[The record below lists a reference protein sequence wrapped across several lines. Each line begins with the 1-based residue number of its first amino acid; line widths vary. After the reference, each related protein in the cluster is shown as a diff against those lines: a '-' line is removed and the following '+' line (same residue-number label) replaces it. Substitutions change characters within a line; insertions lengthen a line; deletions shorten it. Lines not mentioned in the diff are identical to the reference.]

1 MAAKAKPTITVTAAV
16 NLYENGSSYKPGDT
30 LEVTPER
37 AAALGDAVTGAPA
50 ADSTPTE

>member
-1 MAAKAKPTITVTAAV
+1 MAAKAKPNTITVTAAV
-16 NLYENGSSYKPGDT
+16 SLYEGGNTYKPGET

-50 ADSTPTE
+50 ADAE